1 MYWEETIELIKEY
14 ANEPLA
20 SFPYP
25 FADSDDLDNDP
36 GYEVYEYERGTV
48 KTKYIPIENFP
59 EKIKITIER
68 YFKYELYN
76 LQLFCS
82 LGASEGIGVHG
93 DPDNV
98 LITCLEGEISYI
110 VEKCHGFTTSEDLYI
125 KNDPVVLKAGDTI
138 FIEEGLKHMGI
149 SSTTPRICLSCGIQ
163 EDIPKE
169 EVTYYFGSRYRT
181 KN

>member
-25 FADSDDLDNDP
+25 FADSDDLDKDP

-59 EKIKITIER
+59 EKIKKTIER

-76 LQLFCS
+76 IKYSFFHLMRIFLNCLVNFFIYRRNHI
-82 LGASEGIGVHG
+82 SEKGRA
-93 DPDNV
+93 
-98 LITCLEGEISYI
+98 L
-110 VEKCHGFTTSEDLYI
+110 
-125 KNDPVVLKAGDTI
+125 
-138 FIEEGLKHMGI
+138 
-149 SSTTPRICLSCGIQ
+149 
-163 EDIPKE
+163 
-169 EVTYYFGSRYRT
+169 
-181 KN
+181 